1 MIKDIFSS
9 ISVYG
14 KAINLITTHN
24 LWRFVII
31 PGLVSV
37 AVMLL
42 LALGP
47 GMYFANSDLD
57 ATLAGMIPWE
67 WLQPVA
73 EIIADSLV
81 FMLTLLL
88 IFFVGKY
95 IILIVA
101 SPFMGALSEKVEA
114 IVTGRT
120 VPSDSNFV
128 QDLVRGIRISLRNL
142 IREIFLTLLFLLF
155 NLVPVIGSLIG
166 AILTFA
172 VEAYYAGF
180 GNMDY
185 TLERKRYNVSQ
196 SVQFVSENRG
206 VAIGNGVVFLG
217 LLLIPVI
224 GWFLAPA
231 FATVAATV
239 MCLEKLKQ
247 A

>member
-101 SPFMGALSEKVEA
+101 SPFM
-114 IVTGRT
+114 
-120 VPSDSNFV
+120 
-128 QDLVRGIRISLRNL
+128 
-142 IREIFLTLLFLLF
+142 
-155 NLVPVIGSLIG
+155 
-166 AILTFA
+166 
-172 VEAYYAGF
+172 
-180 GNMDY
+180 
-185 TLERKRYNVSQ
+185 
-196 SVQFVSENRG
+196 
-206 VAIGNGVVFLG
+206 
-217 LLLIPVI
+217 
-224 GWFLAPA
+224 
-231 FATVAATV
+231 
-239 MCLEKLKQ
+239 
-247 A
+247 